1 MRLIWKLLRRHISVG
16 QLTGYLLANLFGLAI
31 VLAGFQFYRDVI
43 PLFRGSDTLMKNEYL
58 ILNKQVGTLGSGKSN
73 LFSEQEIKEL
83 RDQSFVASVG
93 SFTVS
98 RFKVS
103 AGVGV
108 AGRSAELYTEMFFE
122 SVPDAYIDINLDK
135 WHFAVGDQTIPII
148 IPRNYLNLYNF
159 GFAQSRSLPKLS
171 EGVIGL
177 IQMEIDIRGN
187 GRIETFRGK
196 IVGFSNRLNT
206 ILVPQDFMD
215 WANGEFADGKPGEPS
230 RLIVEIKDTPDDA
243 VVKYLHTKGY
253 EIEGEKLDSGKMA
266 YFLKLVVG
274 IVVAIGLLITVLSFY
289 ILILSIYLL
298 LQKNASKLE
307 NLLLI
312 GYSPAKVAL
321 PYQILTCLL
330 NLFVLAGALALVS
343 LGRNYYLSSLSLLSG
358 ESSGIVA
365 FWPVVG
371 VGLLIAVA
379 VSILNIVIIRRK
391 VTEIYGKK

>member
-73 LFSEQEIKEL
+73 LFSDQEIREL
-83 RDQSFVASVG
+83 RDQSFVESVG
-93 SFTVS
+93 RFTAS

-108 AGRSAELYTEMFFE
+108 TGRSAELYTEMFFE

-187 GRIETFRGK
+187 GRTETFRGK
-196 IVGFSNRLNT
+196 IAGFSNRLNT
-206 ILVPQDFMD
+206 ILAPQSFMD
-215 WANGEFADGKPGEPS
+215 WANKEFADGKTAEPS

-243 VVKYLHTKGY
+243 VVKYLHSKGY
-253 EIEGEKLDSGKMA
+253 ETEGEKLDSGKMA

-274 IVVAIGLLITVLSFY
+274 IVITIGLLITVLSFY

-298 LQKNASKLE
+298 LQKNAAKLE

-321 PYQILTCLL
+321 PYQILTCVL
-330 NLFVLAGALALVS
+330 NLVVLAGALALVS

-358 ESSGIVA
+358 GFSGIVA
-365 FWPVVG
+365 FWPVAG
-371 VGLLIAVA
+371 VGLLIAVG
-379 VSILNIVIIRRK
+379 VSPLNIVIIRRK
-391 VTEIYGKK
+391 VTEIWGKK